1 MSVTVKNPGLSELDE
16 LCIQTIRFLS
26 MEAVQ
31 KANSGHPGMPMGM
44 APAAYVLWTKH
55 MKHNPINPKWHNRD
69 RFVLSAGHGSALLYS
84 LLHLTGYGITL
95 EDLKNFRQWGSKT
108 PGHPEYEPDLGVEVT
123 TGPLGQG
130 ISNAVGMAIAQ
141 KYLANHFN
149 RDGFPIIDYNIYV
162 IASDGDLQEGVASEA
177 CSLAGHLGLDNLIVV
192 YDDNHIS
199 IDGSTD
205 LAFTEDRA
213 KRFEAYGWNVHV
225 VEGDGNDMDAF
236 EKALKNAKAEKQ
248 HPTLIKLRTH
258 IAYGSPNMQDTAE
271 AHGSPLGEDEIKL
284 IKEKFG
290 WDPEKSFYVPDGVKA
305 HMWKV
310 QAEGKKAE
318 AAWDKLFADYA
329 PKYPELAAQ
338 FKDAVSGKLPVD
350 LDEILPAFEPGSSV
364 ATRKASGKVL
374 AALMPKLPLILGGSA
389 DLTPSNNTRWPEAKD
404 FQKDAREG
412 RYLRYGIREHGM
424 GAIMNGISVS
434 GLARA
439 YGGTFL
445 VFSDY
450 MRGAVRVAALSK
462 YPTIFVFT
470 HDSIGIGEDG
480 PTHQP
485 VEHFAALRA
494 IPNLLV
500 FRPADANETA
510 QAWKYALE
518 HRDGPVAL
526 LLTRQGLPVLDQ
538 AKYTPATNL
547 IKGAYVLLA
556 PEKPDVLLLATGSE
570 VSVALAAAEALAKE
584 NIAAQVVSM
593 PCLELFEKQSQEYK
607 DSVIPPDV
615 TVRVAIEAGVEQ
627 GWQKYLGEKGIFIGL
642 SSFGASAPGK
652 VCFEKYGITTENVIE
667 AARKSTNLNFRRN
680 KTGTISFQDKLDIRF
695 KGMVD
700 LLMIIIF
707 DLIVFVCAILALWF
721 AFFLTSVI
729 FPEET
734 AAVRL
739 AKIVS
744 CISVICGYAFYTV
757 FDLFRYLRNLFR
769 GF

>member
-1 MSVTVKNPGLSELDE
+1 MGVTVKNPGLSELDE
-16 LCIQTIRFLS
+16 RCIETIRFLS

-44 APAAYVLWTKH
+44 ASAAYVLWTKY
-55 MKHNPINPKWHNRD
+55 MKHNPANPRWHNRD

-84 LLHLTGYGITL
+84 MLHLTGYGITL
-95 EDLKNFRQWGSKT
+95 DDLKNFRQWGSKT
-108 PGHPEYEPDLGVEVT
+108 PGHPEYEPNRGIEVT

-141 KYLANHFN
+141 KYLASHFN

-177 CSLAGHLGLDNLIVV
+177 GSLAGHLGLDNLIVV

-205 LAFTEDRA
+205 LSFTEDRA
-213 KRFEAYGWNVHV
+213 KRFEAYGWNVQV
-225 VEGDGNDMDAF
+225 VGGDGNDMAAF
-236 EKALKNAKAEKQ
+236 EKALENAKAEKQ
-248 HPTLIKLRTH
+248 RPTIIKFRSH
-258 IAYGSPNMQDTAE
+258 IAFGSPNMQDTAG
-271 AHGSPLGEDEIKL
+271 AHGSPLGDDEIRL

-290 WDPEKSFYVPDGVKA
+290 WDPEKSFHVPDEVKT
-305 HMWKV
+305 HIQKV
-310 QAEGKKAE
+310 QVEGKKVQ

-329 PKYPELAAQ
+329 KKYPDLAAQ
-338 FKDAVSGKLPVD
+338 FEDAVAGRLSVD

-374 AALMPKLPLILGGSA
+374 AELMPKMPLILGGSA
-389 DLTPSNNTRWPEAKD
+389 DLTPSNNTRWPDAKD
-404 FQKDAREG
+404 FQKNARDG

-434 GLARA
+434 GLTRA

-450 MRGAVRVAALSK
+450 MRGAIRVAALSM

-494 IPNLLV
+494 IPNLMV

-518 HRDGPVAL
+518 NRDGPVAL

-538 AKYTPATNL
+538 DKYGSAANVN
-547 IKGAYVLLA
+547 KGAYVLWHGLPALA
-556 PEKPDVLLLATGSE
+556 SRQHLSGEAVPALRPTGILPVERNKGKMPSPREQGQDALATVLLLATGSE
-570 VSVALAAAEALAKE
+570 VSVALCAAEALAKE

-593 PCLELFEKQSQEYK
+593 PCWELFEKQSQEYK
-607 DSVIPPDV
+607 DSVIPPA
-615 TVRVAIEAGVEQ
+615 VRARIGIEAGVEQ
-627 GWQKYLGEKGIFIGL
+627 GWHKYIGDKGVFIGV
-642 SSFGASAPGK
+642 STFGASAPAK
-652 VCFEKYGITTENVIE
+652 VCFEKYGITAENVVK
-667 AARKSTNLNFRRN
+667 AAKKS
-680 KTGTISFQDKLDIRF
+680 
-695 KGMVD
+695 M
-700 LLMIIIF
+700 
-707 DLIVFVCAILALWF
+707 
-721 AFFLTSVI
+721 
-729 FPEET
+729 
-734 AAVRL
+734 
-739 AKIVS
+739 AKS
-744 CISVICGYAFYTV
+744 
-757 FDLFRYLRNLFR
+757 N
-769 GF
+769 